1 MRVLSLIGLLI
12 LCVPSYAKMMVALT
26 PSLNGPQRVGTA
38 ISWTAVVTGS
48 QPGSIQF
55 QFTGH
60 KSNGHARLLRGF
72 HKSNQFVWAPS
83 EAEGDYSIEVTA
95 RNRNT
100 RETAIG
106 EARFHVNSNVAGM
119 APVIVP
125 TQNPLVAMYSA
136 PGCPSGSAMYV
147 VFSVSTSTSSTD
159 PQACTP
165 NASMNF
171 YIAGMLPSTTYTMN
185 YVVMTPLSP
194 GSSVLGTA
202 GPPSSY
208 GETYGPTSSF
218 ITGAIDPALSFPKLQ
233 QIRVPDERSS
243 LAQGILL
250 LDYLSPPAGPYYFP
264 TAMDAHGRVVWY
276 YPVLGVPAQD
286 STYFIRP
293 IPNSQ
298 GHMLLIA
305 NDPDSTPDGGQILR
319 EIDLAGN
326 TVVETNASV
335 VTEQLAALGVLGI
348 TGFNHDAIRLPNGHI
363 LVLCSQER
371 IYPAGTQGSATEVD
385 ILGDA
390 IVDLDPSWNVAWS
403 WSAYDHLDTNRAAVL
418 GETCYGQAGC
428 PQLVLATQAN
438 DWLHANSLDYLAD
451 SGNVLMSIRHQD
463 WVIKID
469 YANGNGT
476 GNVLWKL
483 GVGGDFAILSSDPYP
498 WFSHQHDAQLDPATG
513 TFLAFDNGNTRV
525 TSAGGVGNSRGYALQ
540 LDEVNLIAKPNLLA
554 DLGVYSIA
562 VGSAQ
567 LLDNG
572 NYHFHAGLVPTPSPH
587 AYTYEVLPDG
597 SQDSI
602 WEELVQVYRSYRMSS
617 MYSLD

>member
-1 MRVLSLIGLLI
+1 MRVLSLIGSLI
-12 LCVPSYAKMMVALT
+12 LCVPGWAKLTVTLT
-26 PSLNGPQRVGTA
+26 PSPNGPQKVGTQ
-38 ISWTAVVTGS
+38 ISWTATVSGS

-60 KSNGHARLLRGF
+60 KSNEHAGLLRGF
-72 HKSNQFVWAPS
+72 HKSNQFVWTPS

-95 RNRNT
+95 RNRDT
-100 RETAIG
+100 GETAIS
-106 EARFHVNSNVAGM
+106 EARFHVNSNVTGT
-119 APVIVP
+119 APVIFP
-125 TQNPLVAMYSA
+125 TANPLVAMYSA
-136 PGCPSGSAMYV
+136 PACPSGSAMYV
-147 VFSVSTSTSSTD
+147 TFGVGTSISSTNS
-159 PQACTP
+159 QGCTP
-165 NASMNF
+165 NSSMNF

-185 YVVMTPLSP
+185 YVVVTPLTP
-194 GSSVLGTA
+194 GSSVLGTS
-202 GPPSSY
+202 GSPSSY
-208 GETYGPTSSF
+208 AETYGPTDNF

-233 QIRVPDERSS
+233 QIRVPDQRSS

-264 TAMDAHGRVVWY
+264 TAIDSQGRVVWY
-276 YPVLGVPAQD
+276 YPLLGVPAQD

-293 IPNSQ
+293 IPNGQ

-305 NDPDSTPDGGQILR
+305 NDPDSTPSDGQILR

-335 VTEQLAALGVLGI
+335 VTEQLAAMGMLGI
-348 TGFNHDAIRLPNGHI
+348 TGFNHDAIRLPNGHT

-371 IYPAGTQGSATEVD
+371 IYPAGTQGAETELD

-390 IVDLDPSWNVAWS
+390 IVDLDPNWNVAWS

-438 DWLHANSLDYLAD
+438 DWLHANSLNYLPD

-469 YANGNGT
+469 YANGKGT
-476 GNVLWKL
+476 GDIFWKL
-483 GVGGDFAILSSDPYP
+483 GAGGDFAIQSNDPYP
-498 WFSHQHDAQLDPATG
+498 WFSHQHDAQLEPATG
-513 TFLAFDNGNTRV
+513 MFLAFDNGNTRV
-525 TSAGGVGNSRGYALQ
+525 TLAGGVGNSRGYVLQ
-540 LDEVNLIAKPNLLA
+540 LDETNLIATPILFA

-602 WEELVQVYRSYRMSS
+602 WEEPVQVYRSYRMSS
-617 MYSLD
+617 MYSLN

>member
-1 MRVLSLIGLLI
+1 MRVFSFIGSLI
-12 LCVPSYAKMMVALT
+12 LCVPGCAKMTVTLT
-26 PSLNGPQRVGTA
+26 SSLNGPQRVGTP
-38 ISWTAVVTGS
+38 ISWTAVVGES
-48 QPGSIQF
+48 QPGSVQF

-60 KSNGHARLLRGF
+60 KSNEPARLLRGF
-72 HKSNQFVWAPS
+72 HRSNQFVWTPS
-83 EAEGDYSIEVTA
+83 GAEGDYSIEVTA

-100 RETAIG
+100 RETAIS
-106 EARFHVNSNVAGM
+106 EARFHINSNVTGT
-119 APVIVP
+119 APVILP
-125 TQNPLVAMYSA
+125 TENPLVAMYSA
-136 PGCPSGSAMYV
+136 PGCPNGSVMYV
-147 VFSVSTSTSSTD
+147 VFSVGTSTNSTD

-165 NASMNF
+165 SSSMNF

-185 YVVMTPLSP
+185 YVVLTSLSS
-194 GSSVLGTA
+194 GSSMLGTA

-208 GETYGPTSSF
+208 AETFGPTGSF
-218 ITGAIDPALSFPKLQ
+218 ITGAINPELSFPKLQ
-233 QIRVPDERSS
+233 EIRVPDERSS

-264 TAMDAHGRVVWY
+264 TAIDAQGRVIWY
-276 YPVLGVPAQD
+276 YPLLGVPAQD

-298 GHMLLIA
+298 GHILLIA

-326 TVVETNASV
+326 TVAETNASV

-348 TGFNHDAIRLPNGHI
+348 TGFNHDAIRLPNGHT
-363 LVLCSQER
+363 LVICSQER
-371 IYPAGTQGSATEVD
+371 IYPAGTQGAATEVD

-428 PQLVLATQAN
+428 PELVLAPQAN
-438 DWLHANSLDYLAD
+438 DWLHANSLNYLAD
-451 SGNVLMSIRHQD
+451 SGNILMSIRHQD

-469 YANGNGT
+469 YANGKGT

-483 GVGGDFAILSSDPYP
+483 GVAGDFAIQSNDPYP

-513 TFLAFDNGNTRV
+513 TFIAFDNGNTRV
-525 TSAGGVGNSRGYALQ
+525 TLAAGVGNSRGYVLQ
-540 LDEVNLIAKPNLLA
+540 LDETNLIATPILLA

-567 LLDNG
+567 VLDNG
-572 NYHFHAGLVPTPSPH
+572 NYHFHAGMVPTPSPH

-617 MYSLD
+617 MYSLN